1 MNRPVICRDPWVRWQ
16 MSEIIHWIIVSGCFG
31 LVAFGL
37 AGFFRGLSLPAN
49 EHRVSGR
56 GKDLYRDWQ
65 R

>member
-1 MNRPVICRDPWVRWQ
+1 

-37 AGFFRGLSLPAN
+37 VGFFRGLSLPAN